1 MAHHLP
7 MKVSFLFPS
16 YFQVMSQRQDSLTFR
31 WCPEGRTPLLSG
43 DAPKAGLPYFQGMS
57 RIHCIMAQLK
67 VPSFTVAG
75 LLYFQVMSPCCI
87 MAQLKVPSFTAAQ
100 CATGLNVTMPLPV
113 YCLVSNKGSDWH
125 PFPACPALT
134 WSKLV
139 PSLLHPA
146 LSSGQQVVVIIVHGP
161 RGVRH
166 PITQTETHSTSRHG
180 EKVVIVVIWIASI
193 AK

>member
-1 MAHHLP
+1 MITLLMWSIYIYMYSLSVLLGFRLQYTAVAKQNKKQFSVNMAHHLP

-87 MAQLKVPSFTAAQ
+87 MAQLKVPSFTAARVPTVCNRPQ
-100 CATGLNVTMPLPV
+100 RDNAASRLLP
-113 YCLVSNKGSDWH
+113 C
-125 PFPACPALT
+125 
-134 WSKLV
+134 
-139 PSLLHPA
+139 
-146 LSSGQQVVVIIVHGP
+146 
-161 RGVRH
+161 
-166 PITQTETHSTSRHG
+166 
-180 EKVVIVVIWIASI
+180 
-193 AK
+193 